1 MIASEVAYSLP
12 CWIVLYAVSA
22 AFIDLSSRRIP
33 NSLTYGGILF
43 GLGIGLLPQFE
54 PSLANSLLGLLIA
67 FAPSLI
73 LFALGSIGGG
83 DVKLLTALGA
93 LLGYPQILDVLFY
106 TIVFGSAWG
115 ITVIIWR
122 GRVLDTLK
130 GFRDLLVSLLYPG
143 SYKIVPVQDLS
154 IPFGVPIAI
163 ATLWAVFDL
172 GHNLMKLISG

>member
-1 MIASEVAYSLP
+1 MTVTEVLFSLP
-12 CWIVLYAVSA
+12 LWIAVYAVTA
-22 AFIDLSSRRIP
+22 AFIDLSHRRIP

-54 PSLANSLLGLLIA
+54 PSLTGSLLGLAIA
-67 FAPSLI
+67 FGPSLL

-93 LLGYPQILDVLFY
+93 LLGYPLILDVLFY

-122 GRVLDTLK
+122 GRVLETLK
-130 GFRDLLVSLLYPG
+130 GFWDLLVSLFYPG